1 VREFTGFRV
10 VLRWYAICHLWGGT
24 RLSTFPQVGIK
35 GLLGIYQVQH
45 MNILS
50 NFFSDDLAIDLG
62 TMNTL
67 IYAPDR
73 GIVLNEPSV
82 VAIHKYTG
90 EVLSV
95 GAEAYKMV
103 GRAPKDAE
111 VFRPVKGGTI
121 DNFEATEKM
130 LVAFIRRVH
139 GNQNKRSHMVVGVP
153 GSSTTLEQRS
163 VRDAARDAKA
173 TRVDLVDEGLAAA
186 LGAGLSYDD
195 ERAHLVVDIGGGTTN
210 IAIVA
215 SAAIVSSSSLRVA
228 GNAMDEA
235 IREYVRAKYEMQI
248 GERTAEQV
256 KKELGASRAGEN
268 GRPEARRMEVV
279 GKELTSG
286 LAKAVEIGSDEVREA
301 LEPVLSEIVS
311 GARRAIEDSQ
321 PDVTADIYQTGL
333 ILTGGGALLEGMAER
348 LQTELRLHV
357 TVADDPLAAV
367 ALGAGRLLADP
378 ERLQRAAIRE
388 DVPAWQGSEELV
400 VNW

>member
-1 VREFTGFRV
+1 
-10 VLRWYAICHLWGGT
+10 
-24 RLSTFPQVGIK
+24 
-35 GLLGIYQVQH
+35 

>member
-1 VREFTGFRV
+1 MK
-10 VLRWYAICHLWGGT
+10 I
-24 RLSTFPQVGIK
+24 
-35 GLLGIYQVQH
+35 LG
-45 MNILS
+45 
-50 NFFSDDLAIDLG
+50 NFFSEGLAIDLG
-62 TMNTL
+62 TVNTL

-73 GIVLNEPSV
+73 GVVLQEPSA

-90 EVLSV
+90 EVLAV
-95 GAEAYKMV
+95 GTEAYKMV
-103 GRAPKDAE
+103 GREPKDTE
-111 VFRPVKGGTI
+111 VYRPVRGGTI

-130 LVAFIRRVH
+130 LVAFIRQVQ
-139 GNQNKRSHMVVGVP
+139 GNHYKRSHMVIGVP

-186 LGAGLSYDD
+186 LGAGLSYED

-210 IAIVA
+210 IAIVS
-215 SAAIVSSSSLRVA
+215 SAAIVSSVSLNAA
-228 GNAMDEA
+228 GNVMDEA
-235 IREYVRAKYEMQI
+235 IRDYVRAKYEMQL

-256 KKELGASRAGEN
+256 KKELCSLASVETKDPTEKGTRS
-268 GRPEARRMEVV
+268 MEVV

-286 LAKAVEIGSDEVREA
+286 LAKAVEITSDEVREA
-301 LEPVLSEIVS
+301 LEPVLAEIVA
-311 GARRAIEDSQ
+311 GVRRAIEESQ
-321 PDVTADIYQTGL
+321 PDVTADIFQTGL

-348 LQTELRLHV
+348 LRNELKLHV

-367 ALGAGRLLADP
+367 ALGAGRLLAEP

-388 DVPAWQGSEELV
+388 DAPAWQTSDELV

>member
-1 VREFTGFRV
+1 
-10 VLRWYAICHLWGGT
+10 
-24 RLSTFPQVGIK
+24 
-35 GLLGIYQVQH
+35 

-73 GIVLNEPSV
+73 GVVLNEPSV

-90 EVLSV
+90 EVLCV
-95 GAEAYKMV
+95 GAEAHKML

-111 VFRPVKGGTI
+111 VIRPVKGGTI

-153 GSSTTLEQRS
+153 GSSTALEQRS

-186 LGAGLSYDD
+186 LGAGLRYDD

-228 GNAMDEA
+228 GNAMDDA

-256 KKELGASRAGEN
+256 KKELGASLAGDGGSET
-268 GRPEARRMEVV
+268 RRMEVV
-279 GKELTSG
+279 GKELTTG

-301 LEPVLSEIVS
+301 LEPVLAEIVA
-311 GARRAIEDSQ
+311 GARRAIEESQ

-348 LQTELRLHV
+348 LQSQLRLHV

-367 ALGAGRLLADP
+367 ALGAGHLLADP

-388 DVPAWQGSEELV
+388 DVPVWQGSEKLV

>member
-1 VREFTGFRV
+1 M
-10 VLRWYAICHLWGGT
+10 
-24 RLSTFPQVGIK
+24 
-35 GLLGIYQVQH
+35 

-62 TMNTL
+62 SVNTL
-67 IYAPDR
+67 IYAPEQ
-73 GIVLNEPSV
+73 GIMLNEPSA

-90 EVLSV
+90 EVLCV
-95 GAEAYKMV
+95 GAEAFKMV
-103 GRAPKDAE
+103 GREPKDAE

-139 GNQNKRSHMVVGVP
+139 GNQNKRSHMVIGVP
-153 GSSTTLEQRS
+153 GSSTALEQRS

-186 LGAGLSYDD
+186 LGAGLGYED

-210 IAIVA
+210 IAIVS
-215 SAAIVSSSSLRVA
+215 SAAVISSSSLRVA
-228 GNAMDEA
+228 GNAMDDA
-235 IREYVRAKYEMQI
+235 IREYVRGKYEMQI

-256 KKELGASRAGEN
+256 KQELGASLNSDNADRKPADGK
-268 GRPEARRMEVV
+268 REARRIEVV

-286 LAKAVEIGSDEVREA
+286 LPKAVEINSDEVREA
-301 LEPVLSEIVS
+301 LEPVLSEIVA
-311 GARRAIEDSQ
+311 GARRAIEESQ
-321 PDVTADIYQTGL
+321 PDVTADIYGTGL
-333 ILTGGGALLEGMAER
+333 ILTGGGALLPGMAER
-348 LQTELRLHV
+348 LQSELRLHV
-357 TVADDPLAAV
+357 TGAEDPLAAV
-367 ALGAGRLLADP
+367 ALGAGRLLAHA

>member
-1 VREFTGFRV
+1 
-10 VLRWYAICHLWGGT
+10 
-24 RLSTFPQVGIK
+24 
-35 GLLGIYQVQH
+35 

-62 TMNTL
+62 TVNTL
-67 IYAPDR
+67 IYAPER

-90 EVLSV
+90 EVLAV

-130 LVAFIRRVH
+130 LVSFIRRVH
-139 GNQNKRSHMVVGVP
+139 GNQNKRSHMVIGVP
-153 GSSTTLEQRS
+153 GSSTSLEQRS

-186 LGAGLSYDD
+186 LGAGLSCED
-195 ERAHLVVDIGGGTTN
+195 ERAHLIVDIGGGTTN

-215 SAAIVSSSSLRVA
+215 SAAVVSSSSLRVA
-228 GNAMDEA
+228 GNAMDDA
-235 IREYVRAKYEMQI
+235 IREYVRAKYEMQL

-256 KKELGASRAGEN
+256 KKELGAMRAVDEKT
-268 GRPEARRMEVV
+268 EARRMEVV

-301 LEPVLSEIVS
+301 LEPVLSEIVA
-311 GARRAIEDSQ
+311 GARRAIEESQ

-348 LQTELRLHV
+348 LQSELRLHV
-357 TVADDPLAAV
+357 TVADDPLAGV

-378 ERLQRAAIRE
+378 ERLQRAAIRD
-388 DVPAWQGSEELV
+388 DVPVWQNSEELV